1 MDFVAIDL
9 GASNTRY
16 VSVDKKV
23 NFIPNNVTFVEDLRG
38 DLGNESLDNILE
50 NNLDVTIEKAS
61 ESPFFPLRALV
72 GSMSSRFS
80 DVEVRPSQMIPKHK
94 QRINYLSS
102 VLAVA
107 LSKIKNNGIGDNIN
121 LFIALPPVEVTGSK
135 DIVISNL
142 IGKYKVTFNKVG
154 VPNTVV
160 EFSIND
166 VACYEESRLALL
178 QFIFDEKHP
187 ERMSKFSNTDIL
199 SIDIGASTTDFVIFK
214 QGKYQNKTGNTIR
227 YGGNVARDYVI
238 TEVER
243 QLGKTLS
250 IEAANQA
257 LIEGRV
263 KNGNKAVPIPDIVEK
278 AKSNV
283 ARGIV
288 RDIDSYFTRIGTPL
302 TEINYIIVSGGGSVA
317 SGYTDDDG
325 KHVTTSKPMS
335 DYITNALIDICDGI
349 EVIHYGD
356 EPRLANI
363 YGLGKLA
370 LLSNGEIIK
379 K

>member
-1 MDFVAIDL
+1 MDFVAVDL

-16 VSVDKKV
+16 VNTDKKV
-23 NFIPNNVTFVEDLRG
+23 NFIPNNVTFVDDLRG

-61 ESPFFPLRALV
+61 DSTFFPMRALV
-72 GSMSSRFS
+72 GSMSARFS
-80 DVEVRPSQMIPKHK
+80 ESEIRPSQMIPKHR

-107 LSKIKNNGIGDNIN
+107 LSKLKNESIGDIVN
-121 LFIALPPVEVTGSK
+121 LFVALPPLEVTGSK
-135 DIVISNL
+135 ETVINNL
-142 IGKYKVTFNKVG
+142 VGKYKVTFNKVG

-160 EFSIND
+160 EFTIND

-178 QFIFDEKHP
+178 QFIFDERHP
-187 ERMSKFSNTDIL
+187 ERVAKFSNTDIL

-214 QGKYQNKTGNTIR
+214 QGKYQNKTGNTVR
-227 YGGNVARDYVI
+227 YGGNVVREHI
-238 TEVER
+238 MTEVER
-243 QLGKTLS
+243 QMGRTLS
-250 IEAANQA
+250 IEAADQA
-257 LIEGRV
+257 VIEGRV
-263 KNGNKAVPIPDIVEK
+263 KNGNTAVPIPEIVEK
-278 AKSNV
+278 AKKVV
-283 ARGIV
+283 ARNIV
-288 RDIDSYFTRIGTPL
+288 RDIDAYFTRIGTPL

-325 KHVTTSKPMS
+325 KYITTSKPMS
-335 DYITNALIDICDGI
+335 DYITSALNDVCDGI
-349 EVIHYGD
+349 DVIHYGD

>member
-1 MDFVAIDL
+1 MDFVAVDL

-16 VSVDKKV
+16 VSIDKKV
-23 NFIPNNVTFVEDLRG
+23 NFIPNNVTFVDDLRG
-38 DLGNESLDNILE
+38 DIGNESLDNVLE
-50 NNLDVTIEKAS
+50 NNLDVTIEKSS
-61 ESPFFPLRALV
+61 ESQFFPVRALI

-80 DVEVRPSQMIPKHK
+80 DVEIRPSQMIPKHR
-94 QRINYLSS
+94 QRINYVSS
-102 VLAVA
+102 VVAVA
-107 LSKIKNNGIGDNIN
+107 MSKLKNQNIGDKVNM
-121 LFIALPPVEVTGSK
+121 FIALPPVEVTGSK
-135 DIVISNL
+135 DVVISN
-142 IGKYKVTFNKVG
+142 IVGKYKVTFNKVG
-154 VPNTVV
+154 NPNTVV

-187 ERMSKFSNTDIL
+187 ERIGQFSNTDIL

-227 YGGNVARDYVI
+227 YGGNVARDYLI

-263 KNGNKAVPIPDIVEK
+263 RNGNKMIPIPDIIEK
-278 AKSNV
+278 AKSTV
-283 ARGIV
+283 ARSIV

-317 SGYTDDDG
+317 SGYIDDDG
-325 KHVTTSKPMS
+325 KYVTTSKSMS
-335 DYITNALIDICDGI
+335 DYITDALVDICDGI

-370 LLSNGEIIK
+370 LLSNGEILK